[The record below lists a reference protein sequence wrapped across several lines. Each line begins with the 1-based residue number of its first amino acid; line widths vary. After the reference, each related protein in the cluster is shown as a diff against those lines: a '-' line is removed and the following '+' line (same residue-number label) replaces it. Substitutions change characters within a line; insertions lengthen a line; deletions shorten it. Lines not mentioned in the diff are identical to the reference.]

1 MGIDIPKRE
10 KGGTNNVSLFILE
23 VSSLRLLRQIAT
35 LYSEIISGPI
45 RSVGSHVESI
55 GT

>member
-10 KGGTNNVSLFILE
+10 KGGTKNVSLFILE
-23 VSSLRLLRQIAT
+23 ITSLRLMRQAVA